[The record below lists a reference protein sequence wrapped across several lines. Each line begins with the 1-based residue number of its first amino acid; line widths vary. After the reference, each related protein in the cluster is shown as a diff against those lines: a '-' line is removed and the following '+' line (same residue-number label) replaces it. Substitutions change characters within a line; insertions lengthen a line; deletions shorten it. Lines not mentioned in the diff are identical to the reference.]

1 LPGLN
6 GQAGYNLALA
16 VDPNNANIVYMA
28 GSFEAVSGDGSIF
41 RGSVTSAGAG
51 AAVTYSM
58 TTTFIGTG
66 VHSDVH
72 DLVHTPTDSSTLW
85 TACDGGVWRTTAA
98 TGAATFTHRNT
109 GLATLCCNYFAQHP
123 TQAAVVMAGL
133 QDNGTAR
140 YTGEE
145 AWRHV
150 EDGDGGT

>member
-1 LPGLN
+1 
-6 GQAGYNLALA
+6 
-16 VDPNNANIVYMA
+16 
-28 GSFEAVSGDGSIF
+28 
-41 RGSVTSAGAG
+41 
-51 AAVTYSM
+51 
-58 TTTFIGTG
+58 
-66 VHSDVH
+66 
-72 DLVHTPTDSSTLW
+72 STLW

-145 AWRHV
+145 AWRHG
-150 EDGDGGT
+150 EDGDGGTPVIDWAAPDNVITKVNRNTFLATDGGQSPASFTQITGGAAPIFGAPMVTTPYNPGTPADAGFVAFGSGRVNFG